1 MFSVKKYILCSSAAV
16 NDIKKSNVFAD
27 NKNGLGQEF
36 ECLLLPNENKLLQPP
51 CDLLKVLA

>member
-1 MFSVKKYILCSSAAV
+1 MFSVKKYILYSTAAV
-16 NDIKKSNVFAD
+16 NDIQKSNVFAD

-51 CDLLKVLA
+51 RDLLKNV